1 MRGRRWVLI
10 LVVVSTMLV
19 VLGVENK
26 EEPSSSGLSQVSIP
40 KISKKFVDPDTGQ
53 PYTSLKRET
62 VLGPESSC
70 GLRATRPAKVTGYPD
85 PDRGQP
91 YKSVQYAETVGDEEA
106 VSSGPMEAISTYE
119 PTYKDPD
126 LKEKQ

>member
-1 MRGRRWVLI
+1 MRKRRWVLV

-19 VLGVENK
+19 VLGIENK
-26 EEPSSSGLSQVSIP
+26 EEPSSSGLSQVNIP

-62 VLGPESSC
+62 VWGPESSC
-70 GLRATRPAKVTGYPD
+70 GPRAAKPAKVTEYPD

-106 VSSGPMEAISTYE
+106 VSGAERR
-119 PTYKDPD
+119 
-126 LKEKQ
+126 